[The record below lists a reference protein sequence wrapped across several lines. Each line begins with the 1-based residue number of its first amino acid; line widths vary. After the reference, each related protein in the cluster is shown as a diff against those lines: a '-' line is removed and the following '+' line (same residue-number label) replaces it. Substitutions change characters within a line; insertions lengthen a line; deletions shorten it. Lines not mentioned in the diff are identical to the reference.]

1 MNLLIKGGRV
11 IDPVNDVDEV
21 KDIFVR
27 DGKISG
33 VSKKIERSNVKIVNA
48 GGKLVLPGLID
59 MHVHLRE
66 PGREDEETIETGT
79 RAAARGGFTSVA
91 CMPNTEPPVDNAG
104 VVKFIMSKAELEG
117 CVHVYPIGSIT
128 RGLKGEELSDIG
140 ELVESGVV
148 GISDDGEP
156 VTNSDLMRH
165 ALEYAGMFGL
175 LVISHCE
182 DKFLSSG
189 GVMNEGCVSTVLG
202 LQGIPAAAEE
212 IMVARDIILAG
223 MTGSRLHVAHVSTCG
238 SVDLVRKAKE
248 KGINITAETAPHY
261 FILTDEEVRSF
272 DTSTR
277 VNPPLR
283 TARDLEAVIEG
294 LKDGTIDAIA
304 TDHAPH
310 TVVEKEQEFAIAP
323 PGIAGLE
330 TAFSLVV
337 TGLVDKG
344 ILTFKE
350 AVCKMAVNPAR
361 ILGLKKGTLTEGADA
376 DITIVDPDKE
386 YVVNDEDFVSK
397 SKNTP
402 FIGRKVK
409 GFVETVIVNG
419 KPILENGSFKTESS
433 EQ

>member
-11 IDPVNDVDEV
+11 IDPANNVDEV

-27 DGKISG
+27 DGKISA
-33 VSKKIERSNVKIVNA
+33 VSKKIEKRSVKVVNA
-48 GGKLVLPGLID
+48 AGKLVLPGLVD

-66 PGREDEETIETGT
+66 PGREDEETVETGT
-79 RAAARGGFTSVA
+79 RAAARGGFTSIA
-91 CMPNTEPPVDNAG
+91 CMPNTDPPVDNAE

-117 CVHVYPIGSIT
+117 CIHVYPIGSIS
-128 RGLKGEELSDIG
+128 RGLKGEELSDIA

-148 GISDDGEP
+148 GITDDGEP
-156 VTNSDLMRH
+156 VTNSDLMRR

-202 LQGIPAAAEE
+202 LPGIPAAAEE
-212 IMVARDIILAG
+212 TMVARDIILAG
-223 MTGSRLHVAHVSTCG
+223 MTGSRLHIAHLSTCG

-248 KGINITAETAPHY
+248 KGINVTAETAPHY

-272 DTSTR
+272 DTSAR

-283 TARDLEAVIEG
+283 TARDLEAVREG

-310 TVVEKEQEFAIAP
+310 TVVEKEQEFSIAP
-323 PGIAGLE
+323 PGIVGLE

-350 AVCKMAVNPAR
+350 VVSKMAVNPAR
-361 ILGLKKGTLTEGADA
+361 ILGLEKGTLTKGADA
-376 DITIVDPDKE
+376 DVTIVSPDKE
-386 YVVNDEDFVSK
+386 YVVDDGDFVSK
-397 SKNTP
+397 GKNSP

-409 GFVETVIVNG
+409 GVIETVIVNG
-419 KPILENGSFKTESS
+419 KPVFENGSLKTESS
-433 EQ
+433 E